1 MYELKSVGNRSD
13 DYDDCDSTRESKILD
28 MEEGESIK
36 KGDIYTKK
44 VSISSSNFFVG
55 NNKSTSNG
63 EKKMKQISDSKTFKR
78 KVTTKDIVNCPK
90 EYHANFISMFLFI
103 IGSAFFRFPILYV
116 AGCIIFAIASAMCL
130 YSNLISA
137 MYVKNKK
144 KKEFYGFL
152 CYIAGC
158 AIFILGSVYC
168 CFKDDYFAVITF
180 ILGSF
185 YFLVGAIFFLYNF
198 NLRNIK
204 GVKYQIVIV
213 YMSNLFG
220 GLIFTVA
227 SIMFFYEH
235 LYNYA
240 CYLYVGGSILFT
252 LGTWFDYIIHVRNTF

>member
-137 MYVKNKK
+137 IRFP
-144 KKEFYGFL
+144 EHSL
-152 CYIAGC
+152 DA
-158 AIFILGSVYC
+158 
-168 CFKDDYFAVITF
+168 FK
-180 ILGSF
+180 L
-185 YFLVGAIFFLYNF
+185 
-198 NLRNIK
+198 
-204 GVKYQIVIV
+204 
-213 YMSNLFG
+213 
-220 GLIFTVA
+220 
-227 SIMFFYEH
+227 
-235 LYNYA
+235 
-240 CYLYVGGSILFT
+240 SILLNWHLTKFPI
-252 LGTWFDYIIHVRNTF
+252 GPSNIEDPPWIINQRTVFVNLLI